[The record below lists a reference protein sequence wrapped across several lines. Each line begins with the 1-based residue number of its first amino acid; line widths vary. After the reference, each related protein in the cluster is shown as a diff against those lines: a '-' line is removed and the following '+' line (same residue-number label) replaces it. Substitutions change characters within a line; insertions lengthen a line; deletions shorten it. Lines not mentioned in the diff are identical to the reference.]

1 MKRRGTDDKLIQFKS
16 DLGIL
21 DSRKM
26 VQKWIT
32 SGGCAMVSDQ
42 EYEALK
48 LNISTHFK
56 IAKDQVMIIGSAKL
70 GFSLSPKKL
79 FRRFNDSSDIDVVIV
94 SSELFD
100 SVWKNVYNLVQQKV
114 LWETFDSFKDYLFIG
129 WIRPDLLP
137 PSNQFEL
144 ANDWWEY
151 FRELTSS
158 GLFGSYKISGALYK
172 DWEFLEGYHLNNIE
186 KLKLV
191 KYEN

>member
-1 MKRRGTDDKLIQFKS
+1 MQFKN
-16 DLGIL
+16 DLAIL
-21 DSRKM
+21 DSEVVVK
-26 VQKWIT
+26 KWIT

-48 LNISTHFK
+48 IDVSSHFK
-56 IAKDQVMIIGSAKL
+56 VPKNQVIVVGSAKL
-70 GFSLSPKKL
+70 GFSLSPKKRY
-79 FRRFNDSSDIDVVIV
+79 RRFNDSSDIDVVIV

-100 SVWKNVYNLVQQKV
+100 SIWKSVYNLVQEKV
-114 LWETFDSFKDYLFIG
+114 YWETFESFKEYLFIG

-137 PSNQFEL
+137 PSNQFKL

-151 FRELTSS
+151 FRQLTSS
-158 GLFGSYKISGALYK
+158 GLFGNYKINGALYK

-186 KLKLV
+186 NIKLV